1 MNKSVIAF
9 LICTVLLVL
18 CGCKKQNKDTA
29 LIQNLV
35 EQINQKADTSLPN
48 GTILSKCEYEEGD
61 SLFTYYIKVN
71 DNRYE
76 NVDVDSI
83 KSSIGKELKST
94 EMKKISN
101 VLCKNHIGLRYI
113 YDTST
118 KEIEIVFSPEELS
131 QSN

>member
-9 LICTVLLVL
+9 LVCSVLYVL

-29 LIQNLV
+29 LLQNIV

-48 GTILSKCEYEEGD
+48 GTILNKCEYVEGD
-61 SLFTYYIKVN
+61 SLFTYYIKVD

-83 KSSIGKELKST
+83 KSSIGKELKSK